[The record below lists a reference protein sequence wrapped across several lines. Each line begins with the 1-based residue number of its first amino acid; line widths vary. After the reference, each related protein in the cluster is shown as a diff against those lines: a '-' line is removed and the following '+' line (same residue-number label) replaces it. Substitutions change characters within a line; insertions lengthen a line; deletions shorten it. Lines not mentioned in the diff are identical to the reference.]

1 MAGDRR
7 VSVDVGRVRTTLAQV
22 PTWVLLGLGVIAPLA
37 TLTWAARTGVPG
49 SIDSTVPIGQRLVR
63 TGWVT
68 LVQAGASTVATLA
81 VGLPIAVVL
90 ARFRFPG
97 RSVFRALIAAP
108 FVLPSVVVGAAVLA
122 LLGPG
127 GPLGSL
133 APQPGSTGSLALIVV
148 AHVSYELI
156 IVVAIVGARLEA
168 LPSAQLETAR
178 TLGAGAWRRGAAVV
192 LPQILPAVAGAAALV
207 FLLTAG
213 SLGVVLVLGG
223 PRWATL
229 DAEVWYL
236 GTQLLDLRGA
246 AILALVQAGFVA
258 VVGVAYATAGRRSP
272 GGGSLGS
279 GSLGRG
285 SSGAI
290 GAGGRLGTGAGALGS
305 TRPPTGAEWGW
316 VAGVVALVGLF
327 TVAPFVALAGRLT
340 GVTPARFA
348 ALWSDGTRGVPPLGP
363 AVARSLGYA
372 VAVAVVCT
380 VAAIG
385 LGLAL
390 RSGRGRLTQGV
401 VALPVG
407 VSAAAIGLGVVLM
420 GLIGPVDLRGSA
432 AAVVLVQAAM
442 ALPFAVGV
450 TVPVMLAA
458 PRGLEEVAATLGAG
472 EVERWRRVLLPLAA
486 TGIAGGAALSAAVA
500 LGEFGASTFVVRG
513 DAPTLPTL
521 VGRLLSRQAPE
532 AVALG
537 TLVAAVL
544 GLMCGLLVVAAQGL
558 AQRSRLD
565 Q

>member
-1 MAGDRR
+1 M
-7 VSVDVGRVRTTLAQV
+7 
-22 PTWVLLGLGVIAPLA
+22 
-37 TLTWAARTGVPG
+37 
-49 SIDSTVPIGQRLVR
+49 
-63 TGWVT
+63 
-68 LVQAGASTVATLA
+68 
-81 VGLPIAVVL
+81 
-90 ARFRFPG
+90 
-97 RSVFRALIAAP
+97 
-108 FVLPSVVVGAAVLA
+108 
-122 LLGPG
+122 
-127 GPLGSL
+127 
-133 APQPGSTGSLALIVV
+133 
-148 AHVSYELI
+148 
-156 IVVAIVGARLEA
+156 
-168 LPSAQLETAR
+168 
-178 TLGAGAWRRGAAVV
+178 
-192 LPQILPAVAGAAALV
+192 
-207 FLLTAG
+207 
-213 SLGVVLVLGG
+213 
-223 PRWATL
+223 
-229 DAEVWYL
+229 
-236 GTQLLDLRGA
+236 
-246 AILALVQAGFVA
+246 
-258 VVGVAYATAGRRSP
+258 
-272 GGGSLGS
+272 
-279 GSLGRG
+279 GRG

-472 EVERWRRVLLPLAA
+472 EVERWRRVLVPLAA